1 MLDLI
6 QITQIE
12 VWKDIVGFEG
22 IYQVS
27 SLGRVNSLSRY
38 IIVTR
43 GFKRKKIGINLK
55 LQDDGNG
62 YNTITLSDMT
72 KKNYLV
78 HRLVAIAFI
87 PNPDNL
93 PQVNHKNGIKT
104 DNRIE
109 NLEWCTPSENLNHA
123 IKTGLRVNFTREK
136 NHKKYNSL
144 KINQLD
150 KNYNLIKK
158 WDSAREAQR
167 NGFDASKI
175 ISVCKNKR
183 NTHLGYRWEYA

>member
-38 IIVTR
+38 IIVAR